1 MLYNSILTFHIVSF
15 ISWFAM
21 LFYLPR
27 LYVYHSENREK
38 SEFTGVI
45 KIMER
50 KLIKYIGTP
59 AMWATVLSGV
69 YLVYITGFISEPW
82 LHIKITLVVLL
93 MGYHIYLEKL
103 RKDLEVDRDKHS
115 GKFFRVLNELPTLL
129 MLFIV
134 PLVVFKPF

>member
-1 MLYNSILTFHIVSF
+1 
-15 ISWFAM
+15 
-21 LFYLPR
+21 
-27 LYVYHSENREK
+27 
-38 SEFTGVI
+38 
-45 KIMER
+45 MER